1 MTIEHSTINIS
12 PEIVIVQCSIVISLN
27 KRTSSI
33 LPPAAFHTSRQRRN
47 HEIRIDA
54 NPHRRGHGYVGHV
67 SSGSC
72 VRERTGGPDRSG
84 RPGTAAAD
92 GGRGFYE
99 RPGAQRYSG

>member
-1 MTIEHSTINIS
+1 MTISG
-12 PEIVIVQCSIVISLN
+12 EILFVQCSIVICHFTRQADLQYTAAGRFSHIATN
-27 KRTSSI
+27 KGET
-33 LPPAAFHTSRQRRN
+33 

-54 NPHRRGHGYVGHV
+54 NPHRRDHGYVGHV
-67 SSGSC
+67 SSGSF
-72 VRERTGGPDRSG
+72 VRKRTGGPDRSG